1 MSWPKLCPWG
11 MAGPI
16 VSRSQNYNDQRPSAT
31 VSGNAL
37 TNYLFLAPDEFLLGQ
52 RLRQL
57 KQALGEP
64 EMASLNIA
72 ELDGARSSAADILYH
87 VGAMPFLAAR
97 RLVIARGYL
106 AHLESRLG
114 TAKSPNTT
122 AQAEARQILAALADQ
137 TVSNDLV
144 FIEKKL
150 DKRRA
155 IWKGLNDLAGLEQLS
170 KDGLL
175 AIEALNTPDA
185 RALPGWIVNTAR
197 QDGTAI
203 EGRAVQMLAT
213 YVGSDLRRLKL
224 ELDKLRSYANR
235 RSITTADVQLLVSDT
250 SEALIWDL
258 TDAIGQR
265 DGRKAMR
272 ALYALRRNDANPF
285 YLLTM
290 ITRQYRIMI
299 KVKDETT
306 RTHGN
311 EYDIAG
317 RVGESPFPVKKA
329 MTQSRSYALAQLE
342 GILDRLLSSD
352 FAMKTGANPHTELDI
367 LVAELT
373 QPR

>member
-1 MSWPKLCPWG
+1 M
-11 MAGPI
+11 
-16 VSRSQNYNDQRPSAT
+16 
-31 VSGNAL
+31 

-52 RLRQL
+52 RLGQL
-57 KQALGEP
+57 KQALGDA
-64 EMASLNIA
+64 EMASLNLA
-72 ELDGARSSAADILYH
+72 ELEGARSKSSDILYH
-87 VGAMPFLAAR
+87 AGALPFLAER
-97 RLVIARGYL
+97 RLIIVRGYL

-114 TAKSPNTT
+114 TAKAPNRT
-122 AQAEARQILAALADQ
+122 AQAEARQILEGLADPAI
-137 TVSNDLV
+137 SNDLV
-144 FIEKKL
+144 FIEDKL

-155 IWKGLNDLAGLEQLS
+155 IWRGLDGLAGLEKLS

-175 AIEALNTPDA
+175 AVEELNTPDA
-185 RALPGWIVNTAR
+185 RALPAWIANTAR
-197 QDGTAI
+197 QDGI
-203 EGRAVQMLAT
+203 EIDGRAVQMLAI
-213 YVGSDLRRLKL
+213 YVGADLRRLTL
-224 ELDKLRSYANR
+224 ELDKLRAYAAG
-235 RSITTADVQLLVSDT
+235 RSITTNDVQRLVSDT

-299 KVKDETT
+299 KVKDETG
-306 RTHGN
+306 RASGN

-317 RVGESPFPVKKA
+317 RVGERPFPVKKA
-329 MTQSRSYALAQLE
+329 MAQSRNYALPQLE

-352 FAMKTGANPHTELDI
+352 FAMKTGADPNTEIDI

-373 QPR
+373 QAP

>member
-1 MSWPKLCPWG
+1 M
-11 MAGPI
+11 
-16 VSRSQNYNDQRPSAT
+16 
-31 VSGNAL
+31 

-52 RLRQL
+52 RLGQL
-57 KQALGEP
+57 KQDLGDP

-72 ELDGARSSAADILYH
+72 ELDGARSDANDILYH
-87 VGAMPFLAAR
+87 AGALPFLADR
-97 RLVIARGYL
+97 RLIIVRGYL

-114 TAKSPNTT
+114 TAKSPNTA
-122 AQAEARQILAALADQ
+122 AQAEARQILEALADPGL
-137 TVSNDLV
+137 SNDLV
-144 FIEKKL
+144 LIDDKL

-155 IWKGLNDLAGLEQLS
+155 IWRGLDGLAGLDQLS

-185 RALPGWIVNTAR
+185 RALPAWIANAAR
-197 QDGTAI
+197 RDGIEI
-203 EGRAVQMLAT
+203 EGQAVQMLAT
-213 YVGSDLRRLKL
+213 FVGADLRRLTL
-224 ELDKLRSYANR
+224 ELDKLRSYAAG
-235 RSITTADVQLLVSDT
+235 RSITPDDVQRLVSDT

-290 ITRQYRIMI
+290 IARQYRIMI
-299 KVKDETT
+299 KVKDETS
-306 RTHGN
+306 RGPGN
-311 EYDIAG
+311 EYDVAR
-317 RVGESPFPVKKA
+317 RVGERPFPVKKA
-329 MTQSRSYALAQLE
+329 MAQSRNYALPQLE

-352 FAMKTGANPHTELDI
+352 FAMKTGADPNTEIDI

-373 QPR
+373 QSR

>member
-1 MSWPKLCPWG
+1 M
-11 MAGPI
+11 
-16 VSRSQNYNDQRPSAT
+16 
-31 VSGNAL
+31 

-52 RLRQL
+52 RLSQL
-57 KQALGEP
+57 KQALGDP

-72 ELDGARSSAADILYH
+72 ELDGARSNASDILYH
-87 VGAMPFLAAR
+87 AGALPFLADR
-97 RLVIARGYL
+97 RLIIVRGYL

-114 TAKSPNTT
+114 TAKSPNTA
-122 AQAEARQILAALADQ
+122 AQAEARQILEALADPGL
-137 TVSNDLV
+137 SNDLV
-144 FIEKKL
+144 LIDDKL

-155 IWKGLNDLAGLEQLS
+155 IWRGLDGLGGLDQLS

-175 AIEALNTPDA
+175 AIEELNTPDA
-185 RALPGWIVNTAR
+185 RALPAWIAAAAR
-197 QDGTAI
+197 RDGI
-203 EGRAVQMLAT
+203 EIAGQAVQMLAT
-213 YVGSDLRRLKL
+213 FVGADLRRLTL
-224 ELDKLRSYANR
+224 ELDKLRSYAAG
-235 RSITTADVQLLVSDT
+235 RSITPDDVQRLVSDT

-299 KVKDETT
+299 KVKDETS
-306 RTHGN
+306 RGPGN
-311 EYDIAG
+311 EYDVAG

-329 MTQSRSYALAQLE
+329 MAQSRNYALPQLE

-352 FAMKTGANPHTELDI
+352 FAMKTGADPNTEIDI

-373 QPR
+373 QSR

>member
-1 MSWPKLCPWG
+1 M
-11 MAGPI
+11 
-16 VSRSQNYNDQRPSAT
+16 
-31 VSGNAL
+31 

-52 RLRQL
+52 RLSKL
-57 KQALGEP
+57 KQALGDP

-87 VGAMPFLAAR
+87 AGTLPFLAER
-97 RLVIARGYL
+97 RLVIVRGYL
-106 AHLESRLG
+106 ANLESRLG
-114 TAKSPNTT
+114 TAKSPNKT
-122 AQAEARQILAALADQ
+122 AQAEARQILAALADPM
-137 TVSNDLV
+137 VSNDLV
-144 FIEKKL
+144 FIEEKL

-155 IWKGLNDLAGLEQLS
+155 IWRGLEDLAGLDKLS

-175 AIEALNTPDA
+175 VIEELNAPDA
-185 RALPGWIVNTAR
+185 RALPAWITNTAKR
-197 QDGTAI
+197 DGIAI
-203 EGRAVQMLAT
+203 EGRAVHMLAI
-213 YVGSDLRRLKL
+213 YVGSDLRRLHL
-224 ELDKLRSYANR
+224 ELDKLRSYASGR
-235 RSITTADVQLLVSDT
+235 TITPADVQLLVSDT

-299 KVKDETT
+299 KVKDETA
-306 RTHGN
+306 RAPGN

-317 RVGESPFPVKKA
+317 RVGERPFPVKKA
-329 MTQSRSYALAQLE
+329 MVQSRNYAFAQLE

-373 QPR
+373 QTR

>member
-1 MSWPKLCPWG
+1 M
-11 MAGPI
+11 
-16 VSRSQNYNDQRPSAT
+16 
-31 VSGNAL
+31 

-52 RLRQL
+52 RLGQL
-57 KQALGEP
+57 KQDLGDP

-72 ELDGARSSAADILYH
+72 ELDGARSDASDILYH
-87 VGAMPFLAAR
+87 AGALPFLADR
-97 RLVIARGYL
+97 RLIIVRGYL

-114 TAKSPNTT
+114 TAKSPNHT
-122 AQAEARQILAALADQ
+122 AQAEARQILEALADPGL
-137 TVSNDLV
+137 SNDLV
-144 FIEKKL
+144 LIDDKL

-155 IWKGLNDLAGLEQLS
+155 IWRGLDGLAGLDQLS

-175 AIEALNTPDA
+175 AIEELNTPDV
-185 RALPGWIVNTAR
+185 RALPAWIANAAR
-197 QDGTAI
+197 RDGIEI
-203 EGRAVQMLAT
+203 EGQAVQMLAT
-213 YVGSDLRRLKL
+213 FVGADLRRLTL
-224 ELDKLRSYANR
+224 ELDKLRSYAAG
-235 RSITTADVQLLVSDT
+235 RSITPDDVQRLVSDT

-299 KVKDETT
+299 KVKDETS
-306 RTHGN
+306 RGPGN
-311 EYDIAG
+311 EYDVAS
-317 RVGESPFPVKKA
+317 RVGEKSFPVKKA
-329 MTQSRSYALAQLE
+329 MAQSRNYALPQLE

-352 FAMKTGANPHTELDI
+352 FAMKTGADPNTEIDI

-373 QPR
+373 QSR

>member
-1 MSWPKLCPWG
+1 

-16 VSRSQNYNDQRPSAT
+16 VSRSQNYNDQRPPTTEFGS
-31 VSGNAL
+31 AL
-37 TNYLFLAPDEFLLGQ
+37 TKYLFLAPDEFLLGQ
-52 RLRQL
+52 RLGQL
-57 KQALGEP
+57 KQALGDP
-64 EMASLNIA
+64 QMASLNLA

-144 FIEKKL
+144 FIEEKL

-155 IWKGLNDLAGLEQLS
+155 IWKGLDDLAGLEQLS

-175 AIEALNTPDA
+175 AIEELNTPDA
-185 RALPGWIVNTAR
+185 RALPAWIVNIAR

-203 EGRAVQMLAT
+203 DGRAVQMLAT

-306 RTHGN
+306 RTPGN

-373 QPR
+373 KPR

>member
-1 MSWPKLCPWG
+1 M
-11 MAGPI
+11 
-16 VSRSQNYNDQRPSAT
+16 
-31 VSGNAL
+31 

-52 RLRQL
+52 RLGQL
-57 KQALGEP
+57 KQALGDA
-64 EMASLNIA
+64 EMASLNLA
-72 ELDGARSSAADILYH
+72 ELEGARSKVSDILYH
-87 VGAMPFLAAR
+87 AGALPFLAER
-97 RLVIARGYL
+97 RLIIVRGYL

-114 TAKSPNTT
+114 TAKAPNRT
-122 AQAEARQILAALADQ
+122 AQAEARQILEGLADPAF
-137 TVSNDLV
+137 SNDLV
-144 FIEKKL
+144 FIEDKL

-155 IWKGLNDLAGLEQLS
+155 IWRGLDGLAGLEKLS

-175 AIEALNTPDA
+175 AIEELNTPDA
-185 RALPGWIVNTAR
+185 RALPAWIANTAR
-197 QDGTAI
+197 QDGI
-203 EGRAVQMLAT
+203 EIDGRAVQMLAI
-213 YVGSDLRRLKL
+213 YVGADLRRLTL
-224 ELDKLRSYANR
+224 ELDKLRAYAAG
-235 RSITTADVQLLVSDT
+235 RSITPNDVQRLVSDT

-299 KVKDETT
+299 KVKDETA
-306 RTHGN
+306 RTSGN

-317 RVGESPFPVKKA
+317 RVGERPFPVKKA
-329 MTQSRSYALAQLE
+329 MAQSRNYALPQLE

-352 FAMKTGANPHTELDI
+352 FAMKTGADPNTEIDI

-373 QPR
+373 QAP